1 MLLALRSLWEPSAV
15 VTLPNRPG
23 RVYKGIYPYFTKRK
37 KPYWEIDEERD
48 ESREEEE
55 MLAAIGIEM
64 D

>member
-15 VTLPNRPG
+15 VSPLRPG
-23 RVYKGIYPYFTKRK
+23 RVYKGAYPYWVKRK

-48 ESREEEE
+48 EAREEEE
-55 MLAAIGIEM
+55 MVAAMGIEM